1 MAETPYATGRDQ
13 AQRLRVLALAQQ
25 RRDQYAIFQAYL
37 AFGESPHGL
46 VILDHLSA
54 TVLLQPCPTMLEEG
68 KRQMVLEVLRLIAVA
83 PEMLEQLREEGD
95 RG

>member
-1 MAETPYATGRDQ
+1 MADPQYATGRDQ
-13 AQRLRVLALAQQ
+13 AQRLRVLALAQ

-68 KRQMVLEVLRLIAVA
+68 KRQQVLELLRLIAVA
-83 PEMLEQLREEGD
+83 PEMLEQLREDGD